1 MKLFDITV
9 EPIWITRVNL
19 EKGNGVK
26 EHMHK
31 NYYHLVYVNSGY
43 LEFMINNQ
51 PYIISDN
58 MLTIARPGDTQGWY
72 NKQNNTAKTYE
83 IKFTVFDNDLKYAIK
98 KLPDILY
105 GNPFQKTIL
114 KKILREIKE
123 DNDYCMKYIGLYLKV
138 LIYDLVRSKIAD
150 SINTDENMRILSPS
164 QAAIRYIHDNYHT
177 DLSLEKIS
185 KAINF
190 NKTYLSA
197 AFKKSEGI
205 TVGDYI
211 YRYRIHKACELI
223 AYGDLQLSQVSYM
236 TGFKHIQHFNRI
248 FKKYIGIPPGE
259 YRDATPKE
267 IINYKR
273 FNNRFNT
280 EVFPVRSGRVY
291 EVESQTGYYRP
302 KEDV

>member
-1 MKLFDITV
+1 MSIFDTTV

-58 MLTIARPGDTQGWY
+58 MFTIARPGDVQGWH
-72 NKQNNTAKTYE
+72 NNQNNAVETYE
-83 IKFTVFDNDLKYAIK
+83 VKFTIFDDYLKDAIK
-98 KLPDILY
+98 NLPDIIY

-114 KKILREIKE
+114 EKILRGVKE
-123 DNDYCMKYIGLYLKV
+123 NKNNNLKYITLYLKV
-138 LIYDLVRSKIAD
+138 LLYDLVRSEIINP
-150 SINTDENMRILSPS
+150 INTEENARQISPS
-164 QAAIRYIHDNYHT
+164 QAAIKYIQENYHT
-177 DLSLEKIS
+177 DLSLEKIA

-190 NKTYLSA
+190 NKSYLSA
-197 AFKKSEGI
+197 TFKKTEGTTI
-205 TVGDYI
+205 GDYI
-211 YRYRIHKACELI
+211 NRYRIHKACAFI
-223 AYGDLQLSQVSYM
+223 AYGDLQLSQVSQM

-267 IINYKR
+267 LINYER
-273 FNNRFNT
+273 INNRFNA
-280 EVFPVRSGRVY
+280 EVFPVRSGRIY
-291 EVESQTGYYRP
+291 EVESQTGYYRL
-302 KEDV
+302 KE